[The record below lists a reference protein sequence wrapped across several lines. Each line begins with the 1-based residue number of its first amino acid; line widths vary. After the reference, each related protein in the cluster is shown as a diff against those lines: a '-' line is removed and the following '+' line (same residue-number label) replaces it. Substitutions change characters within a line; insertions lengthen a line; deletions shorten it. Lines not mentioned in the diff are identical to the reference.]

1 MRAEVLIAGLVALP
15 LCLAGPSTCKCNGI
29 INIKGQGECQTTY
42 KGKQFCYVDQG
53 NCKDQKKA
61 SSSGRYWSYEAC
73 KNYRAYGLECYGL
86 KGDRCM
92 FPFKWDGRTFN
103 NCTTYK
109 SENGAAWCAT
119 RVRGKDR
126 DAVRGSLEDCSAP
139 CDHGASPYEDCPRN
153 PVIKGRSRDCCTP
166 ERPCRIGEGDCD
178 SDDDC
183 GYGLKCGDSN
193 CAQFRPDNYAKADC
207 CYNPKYSN
215 QGKGNHSW
223 SQMVSPPSLQLPA
236 GTMAANTN
244 MGKPSQLMTA
254 ATTVSVSQER
264 LSALKRRAMEV
275 SHHLCWNF
283 FLNIHMQVISASVQL
298 SVEQILEANV
308 FSRSYFLE
316 CVTPTAPLRGQ
327 TMERHG
333 AQPRSTIRDITSVAR
348 GTGATALPLAVAL
361 AMEEGGA
368 PGNHG
373 AAALPPVEEVRG
385 VVQGAALVKAA
396 QDRPWRLSGVT
407 RRAAVIVVPGEHGA
421 GARESVEGLAVRAGA
436 DRADRETVKGRRA
449 APARPRDAPARVAE
463 AALG

>member
-1 MRAEVLIAGLVALP
+1 MV
-15 LCLAGPSTCKCNGI
+15 TNG
-29 INIKGQGECQTTY
+29 
-42 KGKQFCYVDQG
+42 F
-53 NCKDQKKA
+53 
-61 SSSGRYWSYEAC
+61 
-73 KNYRAYGLECYGL
+73 
-86 KGDRCM
+86 
-92 FPFKWDGRTFN
+92 
-103 NCTTYK
+103 
-109 SENGAAWCAT
+109 
-119 RVRGKDR
+119 
-126 DAVRGSLEDCSAP
+126 
-139 CDHGASPYEDCPRN
+139 
-153 PVIKGRSRDCCTP
+153 
-166 ERPCRIGEGDCD
+166 
-178 SDDDC
+178 
-183 GYGLKCGDSN
+183 
-193 CAQFRPDNYAKADC
+193 
-207 CYNPKYSN
+207 
-215 QGKGNHSW
+215 
-223 SQMVSPPSLQLPA
+223 
-236 GTMAANTN
+236 
-244 MGKPSQLMTA
+244 
-254 ATTVSVSQER
+254 TTVSAASCWYDGRKHEYGETFPANDGCNDCVCESG
-264 LSALKRRAMEV
+264 EV
-275 SHHLCWNF
+275 ICSKKACNGGQSSLVLDF
-283 FLNIHMQVISASVQL
+283 FKNIHMQVISASVQL

-348 GTGATALPLAVAL
+348 GIGATALPLAVAL

-421 GARESVEGLAVRAGA
+421 GAREGVEGLAVRAGA